1 MKGRIFNCLTSSNAT
16 SSTLSLVTTNVQT
29 LVSKG
34 LFQQTLEF
42 YKEHVHVHP
51 LGFQLNKFILPSV
64 IKACSSAGYLH
75 FGLQLHCL
83 ALKTGFIS
91 DVVMVNSL
99 LSMYA
104 KCSSPDSASQLFESM
119 PTRDT
124 ITWNSMITC
133 YVQNGYVMEAIAK
146 FKEMYLHGFRP
157 KSELI
162 ASILSVCGRNGRL
175 RLGKEIHSCVVINGE
190 INQCLYLSTSLVDMY
205 SRCFDLK
212 AAYHIFRCMKE
223 KNEVSW
229 TAMIAGCITNDC
241 YIMSL
246 DLFRAMQVEEFKPN
260 RVTLLA
266 VLPACA
272 ELGSSKHG
280 RQIHGYAIRHR
291 YELEPQ
297 LATAVMDMYCKC
309 EGTLSLANLVFKKLD
324 ERDVVMW
331 SSLIGSYSKT
341 GNYSYAMR
349 LFNQMRIEGI
359 HPNATTMLA
368 ILTTYSANHGRT
380 VHAYIVKSGFDS
392 DLYVGNSLIDMYAKC
407 GRINASHQI
416 FNEIPVRDSV
426 SWSALIQGYGLNG
439 CGTEALKLFHAM
451 QEKDIKPDG
460 ITYLAILSA
469 CNHGGLVEEGHKHF
483 KQMQQ
488 DKENNLT
495 VQHYACYIDLLGR
508 SGYIEDACKV
518 IKSMPIKPSPTIW
531 SSLISSCKIHGRL
544 DIAKQWVHQLIDS
557 EPDNPANYTL
567 SRMVYTE
574 ISDWDNIEEI
584 QSIMKTWGLK
594 KRFGYSEVNPGL

>member
-1 MKGRIFNCLTSSNAT
+1 
-16 SSTLSLVTTNVQT
+16 
-29 LVSKG
+29 
-34 LFQQTLEF
+34 
-42 YKEHVHVHP
+42 
-51 LGFQLNKFILPSV
+51 
-64 IKACSSAGYLH
+64 IKASSSAGFLH

-83 ALKTGFIS
+83 TLKTGLMS
-91 DVVMVNSL
+91 DIVIANSL
-99 LSMYA
+99 ISMYA
-104 KCSSPDSASQLFESM
+104 KCSNPESASQLFDSM
-119 PTRDT
+119 PTRDM
-124 ITWNSMITC
+124 ITWNSMVTC

-146 FKEMYLHGFRP
+146 FNEMYLHGLRP

-162 ASILSVCGRNGRL
+162 ASILSVCGRNGLL
-175 RLGKEIHSCVVINGE
+175 RSGKEIHSHVVSNGE
-190 INQCLYLSTSLVDMY
+190 INQCVYLSTSLVDMY

-212 AAYHIFRCMKE
+212 AAYQIFRCMKE
-223 KNEVSW
+223 RNEVSW
-229 TAMIAGCITNDC
+229 TAMIAGCITNGC
-241 YIMSL
+241 YSMSL

-280 RQIHGYAIRHR
+280 KQVHGYAIRHR

-297 LATAVMDMYCKC
+297 LAAAIIDMYCKC
-309 EGTLSLANLVFKKLD
+309 EGTLSLANLVFERLD
-324 ERDVVMW
+324 ESDVVVW
-331 SSLIGSYSKT
+331 SSLIGSYSKNGDS
-341 GNYSYAMR
+341 GNAIK
-349 LFNQMRIEGI
+349 LFNQMRIDGI
-359 HPNATTMLA
+359 NPNATTMLA
-368 ILTTYSANHGRT
+368 ILTTYSANHGQT

-416 FNEIPVRDSV
+416 FEEIPVRDSV

-439 CGTEALKLFHAM
+439 CGTEALKLFGKM
-451 QEKDIKPDG
+451 QEKDIEPDE
-460 ITYLAILSA
+460 ITYLAVLSA
-469 CNHGGLVEEGHKHF
+469 CNHGGLIEEGHKFF

-488 DKENNLT
+488 GKKNSLT
-495 VQHYACYIDLLGR
+495 VELEHYACYIDLLGR

-531 SSLISSCKIHGRL
+531 SSLISSCKIHGRP
-544 DIAKQWVHQLIDS
+544 DIAKQLVLQLIDS

-574 ISDWDNIEEI
+574 ISDWHSAEEI
-584 QSIMKTWGLK
+584 QSIMKTRGLK
-594 KRFGYSEVNPGL
+594 KRFGYSELNPGL